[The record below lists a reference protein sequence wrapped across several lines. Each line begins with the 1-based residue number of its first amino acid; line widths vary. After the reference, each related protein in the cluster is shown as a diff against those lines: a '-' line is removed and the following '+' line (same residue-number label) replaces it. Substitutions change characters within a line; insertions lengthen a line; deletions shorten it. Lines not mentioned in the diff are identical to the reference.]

1 MPMLREYDKNFFK
14 KWTSDMAYILGFL
27 YADGN
32 VTRTKRG
39 THFVAIY
46 SADREILVKI
56 RSTLKSNHSLSLRRS
71 QTGSVYRIQIGS
83 KEWFKDVSK
92 LGLFP
97 GKTKRMVLPKVPPEF
112 FADFVRGYFDG
123 DGNVWTGVNNKHR
136 TAPTLV
142 IMTAF
147 TSGSHGFLEALH
159 RALLGVGLGG
169 GSLYRIKGKNCSRLL
184 LSVRDS
190 LKLYGI
196 MYNGRHKL
204 YLKRK
209 KAVFDRFVKMRE

>member
-1 MPMLREYDKNFFK
+1 M
-14 KWTSDMAYILGFL
+14 
-27 YADGN
+27 
-32 VTRTKRG
+32 
-39 THFVAIY
+39 
-46 SADREILVKI
+46 
-56 RSTLKSNHSLSLRRS
+56 
-71 QTGSVYRIQIGS
+71 
-83 KEWFKDVSK
+83 SK

-97 GKTKRMVLPKVPPEF
+97 GKTKRMILPNIPSKF

-123 DGNVWTGVNNKHR
+123 DGNVWAGKNNKHR
-136 TAPTLV
+136 TTPTSV

-147 TSGSHGFLEALH
+147 TSGSHDFLEAL
-159 RALLGVGLGG
+159 RQALLGAGLRG

-190 LKLYGI
+190 LKLYEI

-209 KAVFDRFVKMRE
+209 KAVFDSFVKMRE

>member
-1 MPMLREYDKNFFK
+1 MPIHRAYNQDFFK

-32 VTRTKRG
+32 VTKTKRG
-39 THFVAIY
+39 THFIAIY
-46 SADREILVKI
+46 SADREILVKM
-56 RSTLKSNHSLSLRRS
+56 RKAFGSNHLLSARRS
-71 QTGSVYRIQIGS
+71 STGCVYRIQVGS
-83 KEWFKDVSK
+83 KEWFDDVAT

-97 GKTKRMVLPKVPPEF
+97 NKVKRMVLPNIPAIF

-123 DGNVWTGVNNKHR
+123 DGNVWTGINNKHR
-136 TAPTLV
+136 TMPPLV

-147 TSGSHGFLEALH
+147 TSGSHDFLKALH
-159 RALLGVGLGG
+159 QALLGVGLCG

-190 LKLYGI
+190 LKLYRI

-209 KAVFDRFVKMRE
+209 KAVFDRFVEMRE